1 MSAMPLKAGDP
12 THVGSWELEGRLGEG
27 GQGVVYLGRG
37 PGGERVAVKV
47 LRGLDDEALRRLGR
61 EVETAG
67 RVARFCTVRILDV
80 RLDPA
85 PAYVVSEYVDGPS
98 LQDAVKAEGP
108 RRGAALERL
117 AIDTA
122 TALAA
127 VHAAGVVH
135 RDFKPYNVLLGPDG
149 PRVIDFGIARDLDVA
164 SSLTGGPIG
173 TPAYMA
179 PEQIEGRP
187 ATAAADVFAWGAT
200 MVFAATGHPAF
211 ARDGVQA
218 LFHQILSEDADLSG
232 LDGWLRDLV
241 ASCLAK
247 DPAERPTAAE
257 VISRLTARTA
267 WQPVDALPDAASP
280 DAASPAPPPPS
291 PALPPLASAG
301 APPLASGALASVP
314 PPPAAPPPA
323 TGLAGTVPQ
332 QAPWTGP
339 PGWPQPAHPA
349 GGTRRRRVWPLLVV
363 AITLPVVAAMA
374 AGGIIVA
381 RQVLRHEDA
390 PAVSSLPA
398 DVCSIYNSSAGQRVL
413 TDMGAAKGKRIP
425 RSNADQYGEWKLCA
439 FGTNLFPP
447 TDTFQIQLNLYN
459 RDDPRKGIDDARN
472 ALHGGTNFGCS
483 GTPGTGSGVG
493 DESCE
498 GLTNSSWAEVVARK
512 GNVIAT
518 ASCSAQNINDRYRR
532 ALRRAAQ
539 LALDKAL

>member
-1 MSAMPLKAGDP
+1 MSAMPLRAGDP
-12 THVGSWELEGRLGEG
+12 THVGSWEIEGRLGEG

-37 PGGERVAVKV
+37 AGGEPVAVKV
-47 LRGLDDEALRRLGR
+47 LRGLDEEALRRLGR
-61 EVETAG
+61 EVETAR
-67 RVARFCTVRILDV
+67 RVAPFCTVRVLDV

-85 PAYVVSEYVDGPS
+85 SAYVVSEYVDGPS

-127 VHAAGVVH
+127 VHSAGVVH
-135 RDFKPYNVLLGPDG
+135 RDFKPHNVLLGPDG
-149 PRVIDFGIARDLDVA
+149 PRVIDFGIAREVDVT
-164 SSLTGGPIG
+164 SSLTRGPIG

-187 ATAAADVFAWGAT
+187 ATAAADVFSWGAT

-267 WQPVDALPDAASP
+267 WQPVDTLSA
-280 DAASPAPPPPS
+280 AASPAPAPPAPASPVPASASPSHSSVPLPPEAPPPAS
-291 PALPPLASAG
+291 PPLAS
-301 APPLASGALASVP
+301 
-314 PPPAAPPPA
+314 
-323 TGLAGTVPQ
+323 GLAGTVPQ
-332 QAPWTGP
+332 QAPWTAP
-339 PGWPQPAHPA
+339 PGWPQPGLPPGEA
-349 GGTRRRRVWPLLVV
+349 RRRVWPWLTA
-363 AITLPVVAAMA
+363 AIALPVVAALV
-374 AGGIIVA
+374 AGGVFVV
-381 RQVLRHEDA
+381 RQVLRHERPA
-390 PAVSSLPA
+390 AVSSLPA
-398 DVCSIYNSSAGQRVL
+398 DMCSIYDSSAGKRVL
-413 TDMGAAKGKRIP
+413 ADMGAAKGKRIP
-425 RSNADQYGEWKLCA
+425 RSSADQYGEWRLCA
-439 FGTNLFPP
+439 FGTDLFPP

-459 RDDPRKGIDDARN
+459 RDDPRKGIEVARK
-472 ALHGGTNFGCS
+472 ALHGGSSFGCTS
-483 GTPGTGSGVG
+483 APATGGVG
-493 DESCE
+493 EESCE
-498 GLTNSSWAEVVARK
+498 GVTSSSWAEVVARK
-512 GNVIAT
+512 GNVIAM
-518 ASCSAQNINDRYRR
+518 ASCSAATIDDRYRQ
-532 ALRRAAQ
+532 ALRRAAD

>member
-135 RDFKPYNVLLGPDG
+135 RDFKPHNVLLGPDG
-149 PRVIDFGIARDLDVA
+149 PRVIDFGIARDLDVT

-211 ARDGVQA
+211 ARDSVPA

-247 DPAERPTAAE
+247 DPDERPTAAE

-267 WQPVDALPDAASP
+267 WQPVDTLPA
-280 DAASPAPPPPS
+280 AASPAPPPPPP
-291 PALPPLASAG
+291 PAASTLPPVAASADP
-301 APPLASGALASVP
+301 AFASVP

-323 TGLAGTVPQ
+323 ALPQAPGIAGTVPQ
-332 QAPWTGP
+332 QAPWTAP
-339 PGWPQPAHPA
+339 PGWPQQARPA
-349 GGTRRRRVWPLLVV
+349 GGKRRRVWPWLVV
-363 AITLPVVAAMA
+363 GITLPVVAAMV

-381 RQVLRHEDA
+381 RQVMRHEDA
-390 PAVSSLPA
+390 SAVSSLPA
-398 DVCSIYNSSAGQRVL
+398 DVCSIYDSSAGKRVL
-413 TDMGAAKGKRIP
+413 ADMGAAKGKRIP
-425 RSNADQYGEWKLCA
+425 RDNADQYGEWKLCA

-483 GTPGTGSGVG
+483 GTPGTGTGVG
-493 DESCE
+493 EESCE

-518 ASCSAQNINDRYRR
+518 ASCSAQSINDRYRG